1 MRRVSIT
8 LWLVLLAAPVALAQT
23 EASPTPEQP
32 APTPALDPALQQ
44 QQSTLSGAQML
55 DQSKEYRKQMD
66 EVSLQIQAQS
76 DKARKDKDIIRLNCL
91 LDKLSQLRVNV
102 SIMDQAIQAL
112 QEAISRND
120 QDAML
125 HEYTRVTIVNQ
136 KAQVL
141 RSEADACIGAETNYI
156 GPTKVE
162 VESPDGLAPGDPSTV
177 ETLSPPPSTTAIVV
191 PTSISP
197 WQ

>member
-1 MRRVSIT
+1 MRRVSKAM
-8 LWLVLLAAPVALAQT
+8 WLFLLAAPVALAQT
-23 EASPTPEQP
+23 DAPVPAMPT
-32 APTPALDPALQQ
+32 APALDPSAQQ
-44 QQSTLSGAQML
+44 QASMSGAQML
-55 DQSKEYRKQMD
+55 EQSRDYRKQMD
-66 EVSLQIQAQS
+66 EVSLQIQAQA

-102 SIMDQAIQAL
+102 SIMDQAIQSL
-112 QEAISRND
+112 QDSITRND
-120 QDAML
+120 QDGML

-162 VESPDGLAPGDPSTV
+162 VETPGGLAPGDPSATD
-177 ETLSPPPSTTAIVV
+177 TLAPPPSTTTIVL
-191 PTSISP
+191 PTPLSA
-197 WQ
+197 WH